1 MGLPTSLCQP
11 KVQIWSVLALICMNN
26 YIARIAV
33 VEIHTLNRGNKQ
45 MASKTSEIVVL
56 ATAKAKSGKEAD
68 LERALREVMAA
79 TRAQRGCL
87 QFELYRSAQEPEVIT
102 AFERW
107 SSIEDHE
114 RYLQGDHVETLMI
127 RFEGIL
133 AGPSEIVLMKPL

>member
-1 MGLPTSLCQP
+1 M
-11 KVQIWSVLALICMNN
+11 LALICMNN

>member
-1 MGLPTSLCQP
+1 
-11 KVQIWSVLALICMNN
+11 MNN